1 MPPLDLSD
9 MQDDSGMDQNSEAS
23 PIHSQDTYGGTQLE
37 PIFSFA
43 STEFGRLSGRKI
55 RTCRGNLPYDMWD
68 NTASDMLP
76 PTMPAA
82 SPVPIPVSQ
91 MKSKRFLSS
100 PIGLYQDSISEH
112 ASLNPRGEAWTMPAD
127 PLPYRDPVH
136 KGPAS
141 GVCQLYDH
149 LKPLSDFDNRD
160 RVRNHGW
167 NEHNQHCSFKKRIK
181 RDQRKN
187 LTDERTKA
195 RRESI
200 ALLILHRK
208 LSCFTRV

>member
-37 PIFSFA
+37 SIFSFA

-68 NTASDMLP
+68 NTASHMLP
-76 PTMPAA
+76 PTLPAA
-82 SPVPIPVSQ
+82 SPAPIPVSQ

-136 KGPAS
+136 NGPAS
-141 GVCQLYDH
+141 GACQLYDH
-149 LKPLSDFDNRD
+149 LKPLSVFDNRD

-167 NEHNQHCSFKKRIK
+167 NEHNQHCSFKKK
-181 RDQRKN
+181 D
-187 LTDERTKA
+187 
-195 RRESI
+195 
-200 ALLILHRK
+200 
-208 LSCFTRV
+208 

>member
-1 MPPLDLSD
+1 VMHSHSRNNLCHPLISVICKMTQGWTRTAKLRQYTRKIPTVAPNLS
-9 MQDDSGMDQNSEAS
+9 QF
-23 PIHSQDTYGGTQLE
+23 
-37 PIFSFA
+37 FSFA

-76 PTMPAA
+76 PTLPAA
-82 SPVPIPVSQ
+82 SPAPIPVSQ

-100 PIGLYQDSISEH
+100 PIGVYQDSISEH

-141 GVCQLYDH
+141 GACQLYDH

-167 NEHNQHCSFKKRIK
+167 NEHNQHRSFNKRLSVIK
-181 RDQRKN
+181 GRPW
-187 LTDERTKA
+187 
-195 RRESI
+195 SM
-200 ALLILHRK
+200 
-208 LSCFTRV
+208 